1 MQMFTG
7 WEALLIDVANQYG
20 KDKLL
25 FEERIQ
31 WATDNLNK
39 LESLASE
46 AETKPLYMKAVM
58 AVRKAQQGLP
68 SGHLVGFDGV
78 CSGVQIMSA
87 LTGCEAGAD
96 NTGLINPN
104 KRADA
109 YAATTD
115 TMNQILGGGVEVSR
129 KDAKRALM
137 TSCYGSKATPKEV
150 FGEDTPE
157 LNAFYQ
163 AMMIVAP
170 GAWQLLQVL
179 LESWNPY
186 ALFHS
191 WKLPDGFDAK
201 VKVMTKQETRIEVD
215 ELDHASFTYQ
225 YYVNEGTKKGLSNV
239 ANVVHSVDAYV
250 LRTMHRRCNYD
261 ATVVNAA
268 YGTMLREIEVR
279 KLGYTRNAVD
289 YETKLGYY
297 IQQWER
303 STVAD
308 VVILPYITL
317 ENVGQLPNDLLNKL
331 MELVKGMLKYK
342 PFPLVTI
349 HDEFKCHP
357 NNVNYMRWQ
366 YKEILADLADSLLLD
381 DLLTQ
386 IYQTKV
392 SFDKLSPNLGD
403 KIRKATY
410 ALC

>member
-58 AVRKAQQGLP
+58 AVRKAQQGIP

>member
-58 AVRKAQQGLP
+58 AVRKAQQGIP

-96 NTGLINPN
+96 NAGLINPN

>member
-58 AVRKAQQGLP
+58 AVRKAQQGIP

-201 VKVMTKQETRIEVD
+201 VKVMNKQETRIEVD

-225 YYVNEGTKKGLSNV
+225 YYVNEGTKKGLSNA

>member
-39 LESLASE
+39 LEALASE

-58 AVRKAQQGLP
+58 AVRKAQQGIP

-179 LESWNPY
+179 LESWNPC

-225 YYVNEGTKKGLSNV
+225 YYVNEGTKKGLSNA

>member
-39 LESLASE
+39 LEALASE

-58 AVRKAQQGLP
+58 AVRKAQQGIP